1 MTAEPLAAGR
11 CTPSMVDR
19 PNDDAALV
27 ERARTGDPAA
37 FARIVERHQGAAFRV
52 AWVLCANAGDA
63 EEAT

>member
-1 MTAEPLAAGR
+1 
-11 CTPSMVDR
+11 MVDR